1 MIMWWVAENFV
12 SEKGIL
18 MKKVK
23 TSSFNP
29 KQISFVLFFFSIP
42 FLIVGIENL
51 KKYEYFIYEQLKYA
65 NLHSVEGEIIFDDRP
80 PPDRYNDRLDGIYI
94 KTKDKNINIYCD
106 NVDKPLVSY
115 GSRSGGGLYA
125 PGRCDWIA
133 VKRQREGRCESDS
146 NKIFCENPRSLY
158 GYKIYAKVDENM
170 TVYELKL
177 NNVMFYSYDEM
188 VMTYK
193 DKYIGNLKS
202 DLSFGF
208 GFFIT
213 SLLFFII
220 SRKEK
225 YKKLRI
231 LSSK

>member
-1 MIMWWVAENFV
+1 MIMWWFAENFV
-12 SEKGIL
+12 SENGIL

-42 FLIVGIENL
+42 F
-51 KKYEYFIYEQLKYA
+51 
-65 NLHSVEGEIIFDDRP
+65 VEGEIIFDDRP